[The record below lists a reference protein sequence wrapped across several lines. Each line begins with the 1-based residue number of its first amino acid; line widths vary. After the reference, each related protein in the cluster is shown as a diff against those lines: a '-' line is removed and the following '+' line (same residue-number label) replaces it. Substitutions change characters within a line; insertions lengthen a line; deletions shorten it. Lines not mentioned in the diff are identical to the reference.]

1 MIIPFPEPLAH
12 LAVLPYH
19 ILVNRLFLET
29 LEGVRVIRAFNR
41 QKHEMDRFDET
52 NGETARISLNAVTVS
67 GLMMPTVNMLF
78 GIASAGAMAVGTVL
92 VVNGEIDV
100 RSCKL
105 YREIAGIQ
113 LGASLT
119 VCHTVVFLHGYFIG
133 EGFAHCGKFG
143 GG

>member
-1 MIIPFPEPLAH
+1 M
-12 LAVLPYH
+12 
-19 ILVNRLFLET
+19 
-29 LEGVRVIRAFNR
+29 
-41 QKHEMDRFDET
+41 
-52 NGETARISLNAVTVS
+52 
-67 GLMMPTVNMLF
+67 
-78 GIASAGAMAVGTVL
+78 AMAVGTVL

-143 GG
+143 GGNDCAVCALAQNAHVRHARKRDRGDRQRVAGEFGGERRTLQ